1 VINNKKKNLIFH
13 FIVDLI
19 VLFFDQ
25 LEALKTDDDK
35 VSCGGIDDTISCE
48 LADGDRDSTSY

>member
-1 VINNKKKNLIFH
+1 
-13 FIVDLI
+13 

-48 LADGDRDSTSY
+48 LADGDRDATSY